1 MHIQTK
7 AGWLIDVFSPLGLL
21 SSIKLPSSE
30 DVTTYLHLTSVFI
43 YHPGLGLGVMKEEM
57 SLLKRVTVVRV
68 MVGLEEITAKELY
81 ERDMSI

>member
-1 MHIQTK
+1 MGASSPRSLPDSGAQ
-7 AGWLIDVFSPLGLL
+7 GWLTREGSLGISALAGPRW
-21 SSIKLPSSE
+21 SG
-30 DVTTYLHLTSVFI
+30 
-43 YHPGLGLGVMKEEM
+43 PGEEEM